1 MAITSKLVLVF
12 IYTEYPTLNKGEQMS
27 DTPTKV
33 IVDCSTGITEVLP
46 LTAQEIADLETARV
60 AAEAERVEREAQE
73 AANKILKAEILDRLG
88 ISEAEAKL
96 LLS

>member
-1 MAITSKLVLVF
+1 
-12 IYTEYPTLNKGEQMS
+12 MS

-33 IVDCSTGITEVLP
+33 IVDCSTGITEVVP
-46 LTAQEIADLETARV
+46 LTAEEIADLETARV

>member
-1 MAITSKLVLVF
+1 
-12 IYTEYPTLNKGEQMS
+12 MS

-46 LTAQEIADLETARV
+46 LTAQEIADMETARV
-60 AAEAERVEREAQE
+60 AAGAERVEREAEQ
-73 AANKILKAEILDRLG
+73 AANAILKTELLARLG
-88 ISEAEAKL
+88 ITEAEAKL

>member
-1 MAITSKLVLVF
+1 
-12 IYTEYPTLNKGEQMS
+12 MS

-33 IVDCSTGITEVLP
+33 IVDCSTGITEVVP
-46 LTAQEIADLETARV
+46 LTAEEIADLETARL